1 MAGAKSRPRFVRQ
14 LQTAGKKMEQKKAK
28 TSFLKKIGEFFKNNK
43 PAKVAGLAVL
53 GLAGIYLAVNF
64 LRTAPL
70 IVPHTAPEYY
80 KSSEYGGNYASS
92 GEYDTFASALQT
104 ESPME
109 TAAGGMLGLFSARNA
124 ASLADDGGGT
134 AGDAAEN
141 YETAEYRVNYESR
154 DLEKT
159 CAAVGGLKPRPEV
172 IFENAVESDEYCRS
186 TFKVQR
192 AKAEEI
198 LGFLKGLG
206 PKDVTENIYTIQER
220 LEDYTGQIDI
230 LEKKLAVIDDTL
242 NRANAA
248 YDEVSGLAT
257 EQNDAETLSKVINN
271 KINTIKQ
278 LTQERL
284 NTAAQLEQLRR
295 SKSLQA
301 DKLDYTYFNV
311 YARDNSYFDWRDV
324 KDSWQTA
331 VKNAVGGLNRIVQS
345 ISVNLAVFLLEILQ
359 YAIYGAVLL
368 IAAKY
373 FWKAAKAI
381 WKK

>member
-1 MAGAKSRPRFVRQ
+1 
-14 LQTAGKKMEQKKAK
+14 MEQKK
-28 TSFLKKIGEFFKNNK
+28 TNFLKKIGEFFKTNK
-43 PAKVAGLAVL
+43 MAKIAGLAVL
-53 GLAGIYLAVNF
+53 GLAGIYLVINLPMVALPAVPSV
-64 LRTAPL
+64 TPGYYPL
-70 IVPHTAPEYY
+70 SEY
-80 KSSEYGGNYASS
+80 KSSEYGGDYVSS
-92 GEYDTFASALQT
+92 GEYDTSASALT
-104 ESPME
+104 ELPIEKS
-109 TAAGGMLGLFSARNA
+109 GGGIFNLFSARNA
-124 ASLADDGGGT
+124 ASLADDGAGAGGV
-134 AGDAAEN
+134 AEN
-141 YETAEYRVNYESR
+141 YETAEYLINYESR
-154 DLEKT
+154 DLKKT
-159 CAAVGGLKPRPEV
+159 CNAVGELKPRPEV
-172 IFENAVESDEYCRS
+172 VFENAVESDKYCRY

-192 AKAEEI
+192 ARAEEI
-198 LGFLKGLG
+198 LGFLKGLD

-230 LEKKLAVIDDTL
+230 LEKKLAVVDDTL

-311 YARDNSYFDWRDV
+311 YARDNSYVDWQNI
-324 KDSWQTA
+324 KDSWQA
-331 VKNAVGGLNRIVQS
+331 AAKNAIGGLNRIAQS
-345 ISVNLAVFLLEILQ
+345 VSVNLAVFLLEILQ

-368 IAAKY
+368 IAARY

>member
-1 MAGAKSRPRFVRQ
+1 
-14 LQTAGKKMEQKKAK
+14 MEQKKAK
-28 TSFLKKIGEFFKNNK
+28 TGFLKKIGEFFKNNK

-53 GLAGIYLAVNF
+53 GLTGIYLVINLPRMALPVV
-64 LRTAPL
+64 LPAMPGYY
-70 IVPHTAPEYY
+70 PSSEY
-80 KSSEYGGNYASS
+80 KSSGYGDDYAFSEKYNSVPLASS
-92 GEYDTFASALQT
+92 MEL
-104 ESPME
+104 PME
-109 TAAGGMLGLFSARNA
+109 SGGGISGLFSARNA
-124 ASLADDGGGT
+124 AGLADDGGGI

-172 IFENAVESDEYCRS
+172 IFENAVESDEYCRY

-311 YARDNSYFDWRDV
+311 YARDNSYIDWQNV

-331 VKNAVGGLNRIVQS
+331 VKNAVGGLNRIIQS
-345 ISVNLAVFLLEILQ
+345 ISVNLAIFLLEILQ